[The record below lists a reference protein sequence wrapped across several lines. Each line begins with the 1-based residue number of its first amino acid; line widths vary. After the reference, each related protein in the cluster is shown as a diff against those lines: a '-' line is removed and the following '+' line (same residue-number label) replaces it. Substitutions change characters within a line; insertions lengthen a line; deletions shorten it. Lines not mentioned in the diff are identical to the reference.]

1 MIKTIVLV
9 VVIVALLVLL
19 GSGIHLYRVAQKNA
33 YEMAKFENMEIKA
46 EPKTGKT
53 LVVYYSL
60 TGHTKEIAEKIAE
73 YTKAD
78 IFEIK
83 TVENFKAD
91 VFFYVNIR
99 KQLKSGKYPELAGNM
114 PDFAKYDTI
123 FVGGPVWWYAPATP
137 LLAFLKKADFK
148 TKKVVPFSTQGS
160 NYGSFLVDFKQMVY
174 NAKLRQ
180 SESFN
185 NLPKKYD
192 RAVNNKIISWINSIN

>member
-1 MIKTIVLV
+1 MIKAIVLV

-19 GSGIHLYRVAQKNA
+19 GSGIHLYRVAQKNT
-33 YEMAKFENMEIKA
+33 YEMAKFENTDIKL

-60 TGHTKEIAEKIAE
+60 SGHTKEIAEKIAD
-73 YTKAD
+73 YTNAD
-78 IFEIK
+78 IFEIQTTEK
-83 TVENFKAD
+83 FKIDAT
-91 VFFYVNIR
+91 FYINVR
-99 KQLKSGKYPELAGNM
+99 KQLKKGRYPQIVEPL
-114 PDFAKYDTI
+114 PDFSKYDTV

-160 NYGSFLVDFKQMVY
+160 NYGSFFVDFNKMAY
-174 NAKLRQ
+174 NAKLRP

-185 NLPKKYD
+185 NLPEKYNK
-192 RAVNNKIISWINSIN
+192 AVDNKIISWINSIN